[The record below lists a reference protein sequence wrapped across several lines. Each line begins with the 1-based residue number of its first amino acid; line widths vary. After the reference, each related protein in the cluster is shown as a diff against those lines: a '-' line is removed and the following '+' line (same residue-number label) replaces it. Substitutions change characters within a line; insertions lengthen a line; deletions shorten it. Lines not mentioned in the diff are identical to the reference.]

1 MGLCRTDE
9 FFEVPHMNGNIRVGN
24 LFGIPFYLNVSWF
37 LVLALVTWSYGSGLA
52 EAFPALPGTTPWLL
66 GLFAALLLFSS
77 VLAHELGHSFAAL
90 RQGIGVNSITLFLF
104 GGLAALEK
112 ESDSPGG
119 AFKVAIAGPVV
130 SLLLFVTL
138 STVGQVL
145 ALSGPVGAIVSL
157 LAYINL
163 ALGVFNLLPG
173 LPLDGGN
180 VVKAIVW
187 RITGDPNKGLAF
199 ASRAGQVL
207 GWLAIAIGA
216 AAIAGIS
223 PVGNVWTLLI
233 GWFLLS
239 NANRSAQSATVQQR
253 LEGLTAADAIDGD
266 SPIVAQDVSLR
277 TFADEVLLNITG
289 NWRKFLVVDDTG
301 ELVGTVSVDT
311 LQALPRDRWATTRV
325 AEVMS
330 TDIPLTT
337 IASNQ
342 PLLEVMRTLDEKKLS
357 VLAVIRDN
365 GQLVGLL
372 EKQAIVKLMQGQMS
386 KMRSAAAD

>member
-1 MGLCRTDE
+1 
-9 FFEVPHMNGNIRVGN
+9 MNGNLRVGN
-24 LFGIPFYLNVSWF
+24 LFGIPFYVNVSWF

-52 EAFPALPGTTPWLL
+52 SAFPSLPGTIPWLL

-77 VLAHELGHSFAAL
+77 VLAHELGHSFAAMQ
-90 RQGIGVNSITLFLF
+90 QGIGVNSITLFLF

-130 SLLLFVTL
+130 SLVLFLTL
-138 STVGQVL
+138 FTVGQVL

-180 VVKAIVW
+180 VLKSIVW
-187 RITGDPNKGLAF
+187 RITGDPNKGLSF
-199 ASRAGQVL
+199 ASRAGQIL
-207 GWLAIAIGA
+207 GWLAIGVGA

-239 NANRSAQSATVQQR
+239 NANRSAQSASVQQR
-253 LEGLTAADAIDGD
+253 LDGLTAADAMLDN
-266 SPIVAQDVSLR
+266 SPIVTQNVSLR
-277 TFADEVLLNITG
+277 TFADDVLLSTVG
-289 NWRKFLVVDDTG
+289 NWQKFLVVDETE
-301 ELVGTVSVDT
+301 ELVGTVTVE
-311 LQALPRDRWATTRV
+311 ALKEVPRDRWETTTV
-325 AEVMS
+325 QDIMN
-330 TDIPLTT
+330 TDIALST
-337 IASNQ
+337 IGSDQ
-342 PLLEVMRTLDEKKLS
+342 PLLEAIRTLEERKVS
-357 VLAVIRDN
+357 VLAVIREN
-365 GQLVGLL
+365 GQLLGLL
-372 EKQAIVKLMQGQMS
+372 EKRAIVKLMQGTKS
-386 KMRSAAAD
+386 TLRTAAAE

>member
-1 MGLCRTDE
+1 
-9 FFEVPHMNGNIRVGN
+9 MNGNLRVGN
-24 LFGIPFYLNVSWF
+24 LFGIPFYVNVSWF

-52 EAFPALPGTTPWLL
+52 NAFPSLPGTTPWLL

-77 VLAHELGHSFAAL
+77 VLAHELGHSFAAMQ
-90 RQGIGVNSITLFLF
+90 QGIGVNSITLFLF

-130 SLLLFVTL
+130 SLVLFLTL
-138 STVGQVL
+138 FSVGQVL
-145 ALSGPVGAIVSL
+145 SLSGPVGAIVSL

-180 VVKAIVW
+180 VLKSIVW
-187 RITGDPNKGLAF
+187 RITGNPYKGVSF
-199 ASRAGQVL
+199 ASRAGQIL
-207 GWLAIAIGA
+207 GWLAIGVGA

-239 NANRSAQSATVQQR
+239 NANRSAQSASVQQR
-253 LEGLTAADAIDGD
+253 LDGLTAADAMLES

-277 TFADEVLLNITG
+277 TFADDVLFQIEG
-289 NWRKFLVVDDTG
+289 NWRKFLVVDDAE
-301 ELVGTVSVDT
+301 ELIGTIEVE
-311 LQALPRDRWATTRV
+311 ALKEVPRDRWATTTV
-325 AEVMS
+325 QDIMN
-330 TDIPLTT
+330 TDIALST
-337 IASNQ
+337 IASDQ
-342 PLLEVMRTLDEKKLS
+342 PLLEVMRLLEEKKVS
-357 VLAVIRDN
+357 VLAVIREN
-365 GQLVGLL
+365 GQLLGLL
-372 EKQAIVKLMQGQMS
+372 EKQGVWTKAFGK
-386 KMRSAAAD
+386 